1 MMKGIDVSKWQGAID
16 WNKVKAAGIQF
27 VIIRAGYGNTAAQKD
42 KFFEQNYRGAKAAGL
57 HVGAYWY
64 SYANSFREAEQ
75 EAAAFREVIRGKQFD
90 LPVYLDLEEKS
101 QLETGRDFCDGLIRT
116 FCNSMEKA
124 GYFAGFYTSASNIGP
139 VISTAMISRYTFW
152 CAQWNKTC
160 DFAGKCGVWQH
171 SSNGSIPG
179 INGRVDLDICYQDFP
194 KTIISGGF
202 NGYPKAGSG
211 RNPAPAAPAVSPARQ
226 KVVEQARAWIG
237 WNEHDGSHHEIIDVY
252 NNQKKLPRG
261 YRMRYTDAW
270 CAAFVSAV
278 SIKCGMTGILPTE
291 CGCGNML
298 MLFQILGE
306 LVEDDNY
313 KPQPGDVIF
322 YDWQDSG
329 AGDNQG
335 WPDHVGIVE
344 EVSGNT
350 ITVIEGNKDDAV
362 GRRTL
367 QVNSKCIRGY
377 GVPKYSTGIAAPA
390 PAAPT
395 TPAKTVDELATE
407 VLDGKW
413 GNGTD
418 RKNHLTAAGYDYSA
432 VQAKVNELLKK
443 QEAAPVY
450 YTVKSGDTLSAIARK
465 YGTSVSAIQK
475 LNPTLIKN
483 VNLILTGWKIRVK

>member
-16 WNKVKAAGIQF
+16 WNKVKDAGIQYA
-27 VIIRAGYGNTAAQKD
+27 IIRAGYGKTAAQKD

-75 EAAAFREVIRGKQFD
+75 EAAAFREVIKGKQFD

-101 QLETGRDFCDGLIRT
+101 QIEAGRDFCDGLIRT
-116 FCNSMEKA
+116 FCNAMEKA

-160 DFAGKCGVWQH
+160 DYAGKCGVWQH
-171 SSNGSIPG
+171 SSNGFVPG

-194 KTIISGGF
+194 KIITNGGF

-211 RNPAPAAPAVSPARQ
+211 SKPVAPAAPTVSLARQ

-237 WNEHDGSHHEIIDVY
+237 RNEHDGSHHEIIDIY
-252 NNQKKLPRG
+252 NSQRKLPRG
-261 YRMRYTDAW
+261 YRMKYTDAW

-298 MLFQILGE
+298 MLFKILGE
-306 LVEDDNY
+306 LVENDNY
-313 KPQPGDVIF
+313 RPIPGDVIF

-344 EVSGNT
+344 DISGNM
-350 ITVIEGNKDDAV
+350 ITVIEGNKNDTV
-362 GRRTL
+362 GRRHL
-367 QVNSKCIRGY
+367 QVGGRYIRAY
-377 GVPKYSTGIAAPA
+377 GVPKYPDEVSSVPEK
-390 PAAPT
+390 PKESVPVK
-395 TPAKTVDELATE
+395 PRKTVDQLARE
-407 VLDGKW
+407 VIRGKW
-413 GNGTD
+413 GND
-418 RKNHLTAAGYDYSA
+418 PERSRRLKAAGYDPKA
-432 VQAKVNELLKK
+432 VQKRVNQLM
-443 QEAAPVY
+443 
-450 YTVKSGDTLSAIARK
+450 
-465 YGTSVSAIQK
+465 
-475 LNPTLIKN
+475 
-483 VNLILTGWKIRVK
+483 

>member
-27 VIIRAGYGNTAAQKD
+27 VIIRAGYGNTVAQRD
-42 KFFEQNYRGAKAAGL
+42 RFFEQNYRGAKAAGL

-90 LPVYLDLEEKS
+90 LPVYFDLEEKS
-101 QLETGRDFCDGLIRT
+101 QLEAGRDFCDGLIRT
-116 FCNSMEKA
+116 FCNAMEKA

-211 RNPAPAAPAVSPARQ
+211 SKPAAPAAPAISTARQ
-226 KVVEQARAWIG
+226 KVVQQTRAWIG
-237 WNEHDGSHHEIIDVY
+237 RNEHDGSHHEIIDIY
-252 NNQKKLPRG
+252 NSQKKLPRG
-261 YRMRYTDAW
+261 YRMKYTDAW

-298 MLFQILGE
+298 MLFKILGE
-306 LVEDDNY
+306 FVENDNY
-313 KPQPGDVIF
+313 RPMPGDVIF

-350 ITVIEGNKDDAV
+350 ITVIEGNKNDAV
-362 GRRTL
+362 GRRQL
-367 QVNSKCIRGY
+367 QVGGRYIRAY
-377 GVPKYSTGIAAPA
+377 GVPKYPDEIKFVPEKPKESVPVK
-390 PAAPT
+390 PR
-395 TPAKTVDELATE
+395 KTIDQLARE
-407 VLDGKW
+407 VIRGKW
-413 GNGTD
+413 GND
-418 RKNHLTAAGYDYSA
+418 PERSRRLKAAGYDPKA
-432 VQAKVNELLKK
+432 VQRMVNQLM
-443 QEAAPVY
+443 
-450 YTVKSGDTLSAIARK
+450 
-465 YGTSVSAIQK
+465 
-475 LNPTLIKN
+475 
-483 VNLILTGWKIRVK
+483 